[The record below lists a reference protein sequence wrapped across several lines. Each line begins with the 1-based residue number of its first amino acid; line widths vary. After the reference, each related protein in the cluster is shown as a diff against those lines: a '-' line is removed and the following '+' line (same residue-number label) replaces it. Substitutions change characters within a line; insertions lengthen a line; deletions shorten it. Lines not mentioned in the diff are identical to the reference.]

1 MTNYKDLAK
10 YYDEEYEK
18 HYKNLIKLKNMFDK
32 TKEMAVFCKE
42 QANDCRKRIKPVLK
56 VV

>member
-18 HYKNLIKLKNMFDK
+18 HYKNLIKIKSLFDK
-32 TKEMAVFCKE
+32 TKEMAIFCKE
-42 QANDCRKRIKPVLK
+42 QANDCRKKIKPVLK